1 MRAAGPGVTAG
12 RSVSVLSQL
21 DVAVLRLFIA
31 VAETGSISA
40 GAARCHLSVAAA
52 SKRISDLEARLGVA
66 LLRRRSRGA
75 VPTPAGD
82 AFCAHARQ
90 MAGIADVMEDDL
102 RDHAQG
108 IEERMRVASN
118 AASIAQFLPFDLASF
133 LRANPRLRVDL
144 QEHTSG
150 EIVELLQTDRVDL
163 GLFESRHAVASLKLH
178 AYRDDRLV
186 IVLPNGHPLS
196 RKRSIAFADTLD
208 YDYASLLLGTAIQ
221 RQMQQAAAELGRV
234 LRVRLQVN
242 SFDTVCRMVEGG
254 IGLGIVPERAA
265 EPFVQL
271 GRLRQVQLLDSWA
284 RRKLVLAT
292 PPQRPPTAS
301 VERLIEYLTNRTG
314 PQQP

>member
-1 MRAAGPGVTAG
+1 MSA
-12 RSVSVLSQL
+12 LSQL

-31 VAETGSISA
+31 VTETGSISA

-52 SKRISDLEARLGVA
+52 SKRISDLEGRLGVA
-66 LLRRRSRGA
+66 LMRRRSRGA
-75 VPTPAGD
+75 VPTPAGEV
-82 AFCAHARQ
+82 FCAHARQ
-90 MAGIADVMEDDL
+90 MAGVADVMEDDL

-108 IEERMRVASN
+108 IEERVRVASN

-133 LRANPRLRVDL
+133 LRANPRVRVDL
-144 QEHTSG
+144 EEHTSG

-186 IVLPNGHPLS
+186 LVLPNGHPLA

-208 YDYASLLLGTAIQ
+208 HDYASLLLGTAIQ
-221 RQMQQAAAELGRV
+221 RQMQQAATALGRV

-265 EPFVQL
+265 EPFVKL
-271 GRLRQVQLLDSWA
+271 GRLRQVQLLDGWA

-301 VERLIEYLTNRTG
+301 VEGLIAHLTNRRGTL
-314 PQQP
+314 PP